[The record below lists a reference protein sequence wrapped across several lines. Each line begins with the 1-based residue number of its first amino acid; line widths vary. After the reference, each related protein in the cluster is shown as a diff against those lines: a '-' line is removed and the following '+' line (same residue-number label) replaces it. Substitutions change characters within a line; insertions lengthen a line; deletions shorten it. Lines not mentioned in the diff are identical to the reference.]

1 MGELWAGSKQ
11 AMSSPYVS
19 PMFCD
24 PAGLAHITM
33 LTGTHDVLCPDI
45 LQFDKKLDALG
56 IDHALYVFEG
66 MVHDFIAFPIPQA
79 KPAQELVIR
88 LLKR

>member
-1 MGELWAGSKQ
+1 MKKIIA
-11 AMSSPYVS
+11 
-19 PMFCD
+19 
-24 PAGLAHITM
+24 
-33 LTGTHDVLCPDI
+33 CPRT
-45 LQFDKKLDALG
+45 FG
-56 IDHALYVFEG
+56 IEHKLYVFEG

>member
-1 MGELWAGSKQ
+1 
-11 AMSSPYVS
+11 
-19 PMFCD
+19 MFCD

-45 LQFDKKLDALG
+45 LKFDEKLNSLG
-56 IDHALYVFEG
+56 IEHKLYVFEG
-66 MVHDFIAFPIPQA
+66 MVHDFIAFPILQA

-88 LLKR
+88 C

>member
-1 MGELWAGSKQ
+1 MKKIIA
-11 AMSSPYVS
+11 
-19 PMFCD
+19 
-24 PAGLAHITM
+24 
-33 LTGTHDVLCPDI
+33 CPRTY
-45 LQFDKKLDALG
+45 G
-56 IDHALYVFEG
+56 IEHKLYVFEG